1 MRTIAIRLGVMA
13 VMVAGLFAPAH
24 AQVVKDSIIIQQG
37 LQTILQ
43 FAEPFGS
50 ASVGDPTVIDAMP
63 RSDRMIVLQGKQAGQ
78 TDILVF
84 IDGRPLRH
92 ITVTVQPAVAAGKVI
107 THNKKS
113 LTEYTA
119 YSCNPSCTRMKD
131 DFEGKD
137 VILFGAGG
145 VPIGVSTTG
154 GITTGGAPNY
164 APR

>member
-1 MRTIAIRLGVMA
+1 MRAILAA
-13 VMVAGLFAPAH
+13 VVLAGLAVPAQ
-24 AQVVKDSIIIQQG
+24 AQVVKETIAIQQG
-37 LQTILQ
+37 LQTLLQ
-43 FAEPFGS
+43 FTEPFGS
-50 ASVGDPTVIDAMP
+50 ASVGDPTVLDAMP
-63 RSDRMIVLQGKQAGQ
+63 RSDRLLVLQGKQAGQ

-107 THNKKS
+107 THNKKN
-113 LTEYTA
+113 LTEYSA

-137 VILFGAGG
+137 VILFGPSGA
-145 VPIGVSTTG
+145 PIGVSTTG
-154 GITTGGAPNY
+154 GVTSGGMPNY

>member
-1 MRTIAIRLGVMA
+1 MRAILAA
-13 VMVAGLFAPAH
+13 VVVAGLYAPAQ
-24 AQVVKDSIIIQQG
+24 AQVVKEQMIIQQG
-37 LQTILQ
+37 LQTMLQ
-43 FAEPFGS
+43 FTEPFSS
-50 ASVGDPTVIDAMP
+50 ASVGDPTVLDAAP
-63 RSDRMIVLQGKQAGQ
+63 RSDRLLVLQGKLAGQ
-78 TDILVF
+78 TDILIF

-113 LTEYTA
+113 LSEYTA

-137 VILFGAGG
+137 VILFGANGQP
-145 VPIGVSTTG
+145 VGVSTTG